1 MVGKSTLVNRFLK
14 LEEGNR
20 AKVGRS
26 GGATTIDVSEYESSI
41 ERGLKVRFFYPPGFI
56 DVNHPDEGIVAT
68 ILEKTE
74 SKLDL
79 FLYCISLS
87 HPTRVQQSDAS
98 AFQLLTRS
106 LGSEIWNKAVI
117 VLTFANALE
126 DNKKDADEYLE
137 VVKCIEGNVHKVLRD
152 NGVSEEIL
160 SKLPVVTAGH
170 TNPILKYE
178 KNKSPETWEDRLLLA
193 ALKQVDPSVFP
204 TLLQFHFNWTDVKAT
219 LAGAGG
225 LGIVCGGVGTA
236 IGAGVGVVGGPVGVA
251 IGAVVGGGIGL
262 AVGSTGGAGSG
273 LAISKLMKMKAI
285 IKINYL
291 KWKLKK
297 EKKNSK

>member
-1 MVGKSTLVNRFLK
+1 MTAAVPTKDMEADNDLRMHLQAWKESAQEKPLRLLVCGLGGVGKSTLVNRLLK

-137 VVKCIEGNVHKVLRD
+137 VVKRM
-152 NGVSEEIL
+152 S
-160 SKLPVVTAGH
+160 
-170 TNPILKYE
+170 
-178 KNKSPETWEDRLLLA
+178 
-193 ALKQVDPSVFP
+193 
-204 TLLQFHFNWTDVKAT
+204 
-219 LAGAGG
+219 
-225 LGIVCGGVGTA
+225 
-236 IGAGVGVVGGPVGVA
+236 
-251 IGAVVGGGIGL
+251 
-262 AVGSTGGAGSG
+262 
-273 LAISKLMKMKAI
+273 
-285 IKINYL
+285 
-291 KWKLKK
+291 
-297 EKKNSK
+297 